1 MGLGSLLA
9 GFIIAF
15 IKGWLMALVI
25 ICSLP
30 AIGLGGYFYMYTITN
45 QDKQLQKEYSN
56 AGGRAEQA
64 MSAIKTVKMLNGEQ
78 YEQDIYSQC
87 LESATKNTVKYSLFL
102 GLGLGSLFMAMLC
115 SYALGFWFGSLLIER
130 N

>member
-1 MGLGSLLA
+1 MMGVGSLLA

-25 ICSLP
+25 IGSLP
-30 AIGLGGYFYMYTITN
+30 AIALSGYFYMLSVAS
-45 QDKQLQKEYSN
+45 QDKQLQKDYAS

-78 YEQDIYSQC
+78 H
-87 LESATKNTVKYSLFL
+87 
-102 GLGLGSLFMAMLC
+102 
-115 SYALGFWFGSLLIER
+115 
-130 N
+130 